1 MLRLLFLLML
11 TLAVFAEESPVV
23 VRGQFHGKVRDQVFD
38 QKFDIRLEPGEKNEF
53 RVEMENINL
62 SLGVLPKWHYSA
74 GSVPDGIMVNL
85 FVKCFADQPKMRL
98 QRTAT
103 VLLEPGGKSVV
114 ELHERDSENVF
125 SVDFRPIGKT
135 PTLPL
140 SPKKSRRKN
149 PKTNPSLRNPRP
161 PSLISRTGGPRVEID
176 RP

>member
-62 SLGVLPKWHYSA
+62 SLGVLPKWHYSS
-74 GSVPDGIMVNL
+74 GNVPDGIMVNL
-85 FVKCFADQPKMRL
+85 FVKCFADEPKMRL

-103 VLLEPGGKSVV
+103 VLLEPGGKSAV

-125 SVDFRPIGKT
+125 SVDFQADRENPNA
-135 PTLPL
+135 PPQ
-140 SPKKSRRKN
+140 PKEE
-149 PKTNPSLRNPRP
+149 PKEEPKDEVKPEEP
-161 PSLISRTGGPRVEID
+161 KAPAPD
-176 RP
+176 K